1 MIHSFAAS
9 SLEIILLLPIKPI
22 SFSHFSDEVEDDEMK
37 RKKDCKEK
45 YLICTKKKNFSTS
58 LTSSTTPSEN
68 ILLQLLEL
76 SIVRFCVR

>member
-37 RKKDCKEK
+37 RKKKDCKEK
-45 YLICTKKKNFSTS
+45 YLICTEKK
-58 LTSSTTPSEN
+58 
-68 ILLQLLEL
+68 
-76 SIVRFCVR
+76 

>member
-37 RKKDCKEK
+37 RKKKKDCKEK
-45 YLICTKKKNFSTS
+45 YLICTEKNSARNFSTS
-58 LTSSTTPSEN
+58 LTSSSREN
-68 ILLQLLEL
+68 ILLQLLL
-76 SIVRFCVR
+76 RAIDC